1 MSGKRASID
10 LWSPGPWA
18 DYSELSDALQRAGD
32 VGHPPSPVFDLLPR
46 EPLLAEWMQHGS
58 GDAFDAATLAAIAE
72 HRSIGRVQIQVAGA
86 DLAARLRDVADV
98 IARAGGLGVR
108 LARCGLAHPWS
119 RWRQFLGEGEPA
131 GLQKALVVQ
140 VSNAQ
145 RGRIDSFGMNQFGLP
160 DASYDG
166 DDILDP
172 DATWMVFAFGV
183 YLRTETPKLND
194 GDLFEIAEDM
204 PPLRLMHEADDRFA
218 VDDPFF
224 NPHGIWCLTP
234 E

>member
-18 DYSELSDALQRAGD
+18 DYRELIDALRRAGGANPQLAD
-32 VGHPPSPVFDLLPR
+32 FVRLAPEPS
-46 EPLLAEWMQHGS
+46 LAEWMQHGS
-58 GDAFDAATLAAIAE
+58 GDAFDTATLAGIAK
-72 HRSIGRVQIQVAGA
+72 HRSILRVQIQVTGA
-86 DLAARLRDVADV
+86 DLVARLRDVAEV
-98 IARAGGLGVR
+98 IERAGGLGVR
-108 LARCGLAHPWS
+108 LARCGLAHPWP

-140 VSNAQ
+140 VPNAQ

-166 DDILDP
+166 DDILDA